1 MNLKRFGA
9 LVGVILIVGVYVTT
23 LVLALIGSPQTANML
38 KASFFLTF
46 FIPIMAYAFVLM
58 DKFLRKDKP
67 E

>member
-9 LVGVILIVGVYVTT
+9 LVGVILLVCLYIMT
-23 LVLALIGSPQTANML
+23 LILALIGSPQTMNML

-46 FIPIMAYAFVLM
+46 FIPVMIYAFVLM
-58 DKFLRKDKP
+58 DKFLHKN